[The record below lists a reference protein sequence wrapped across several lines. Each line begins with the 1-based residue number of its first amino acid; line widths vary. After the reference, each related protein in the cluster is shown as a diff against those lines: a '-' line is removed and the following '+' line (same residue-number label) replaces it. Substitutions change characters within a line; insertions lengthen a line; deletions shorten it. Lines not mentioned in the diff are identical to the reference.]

1 MIAYLGIGTN
11 IGDRLHNLIDAVE
24 SLNLLPLTKV
34 VEVSNVYE
42 TEPVGFADQND
53 FLNIVVCVSTE
64 LTAHNLL
71 GAALGIEAGMGR
83 VRTIKNGPRIIDVDL
98 LMYGNEEYDTKTL
111 ILPHP
116 RMLERNFVLK
126 PLLDLDLDL
135 EKSYYSKER
144 LEKLLTDDGVSFYCD
159 NKCFITDEI

>member
-42 TEPVGFADQND
+42 TEPVGFADQSD

-83 VRTIKNGPRIIDVDL
+83 VRTIKNGPRIIDIDL

-135 EKSYYSKER
+135 KKSYYSKER
-144 LEKLLTDDGVSFYCD
+144 LEKLLTDDGVSFYCGS
-159 NKCFITDEI
+159 KCFITDEI